1 MGFCPEAVARLDTCS
16 LTVHEVSEGWA
27 VRRDRCEQ
35 WLCKGHAPLREGGS
49 LTLCSTGARLQA
61 TVFDQLSQ
69 LQALFLRAPDAAFG
83 RWKRS
88 WGSVPTA
95 LLMVWLVGSRV
106 FDTQETLIRA
116 LSAARL
122 LLLVKRG
129 SCCVSHRSFGQIK
142 AISHRL
148 LSL

>member
-1 MGFCPEAVARLDTCS
+1 M
-16 LTVHEVSEGWA
+16 
-27 VRRDRCEQ
+27 
-35 WLCKGHAPLREGGS
+35 
-49 LTLCSTGARLQA
+49 
-61 TVFDQLSQ
+61 
-69 LQALFLRAPDAAFG
+69 
-83 RWKRS
+83 
-88 WGSVPTA
+88 PTA

-106 FDTQETLIRA
+106 FDTQERLIRA